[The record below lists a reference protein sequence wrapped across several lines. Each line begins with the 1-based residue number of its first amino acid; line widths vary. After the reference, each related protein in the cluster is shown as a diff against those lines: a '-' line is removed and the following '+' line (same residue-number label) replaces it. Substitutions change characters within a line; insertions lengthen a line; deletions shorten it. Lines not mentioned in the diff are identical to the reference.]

1 MGKYNEQ
8 AQKRKEGIN
17 MLPITINPEMK
28 ALWPDAVLGCIQC
41 RVKVKDSP
49 AELLEEIEEFGREL
63 QAKIEKVPDIPKR
76 EKIADTRSAYK
87 AFGKEPSRYRNS
99 AEAMCRRIIQGK
111 GLYHINNVVECNNLF
126 SIRTGYSLGAYD
138 VTKIKGAVTW
148 MVAPEGTCYQGI
160 GKDQIN
166 VEFLPV
172 FTDDRGP
179 FGNPTS
185 DSTRTRITENA
196 EEILMVIFGFSGADG
211 MEKDLSDL
219 VKLLETYCDA
229 CQVETK
235 IIVG

>member
-1 MGKYNEQ
+1 MEISLLYFS
-8 AQKRKEGIN
+8 AVRSPT
-17 MLPITINPEMK
+17 LPITINPEMK

-235 IIVG
+235 IIAG

>member
-1 MGKYNEQ
+1 
-8 AQKRKEGIN
+8 